1 MSSHSQRS
9 DFNTQGDP
17 YKIIVTSKLNV
28 LRDNIKKK
36 YFYNF
41 ICIYGVYLK

>member
-17 YKIIVTSKLNV
+17 YKIIVTTKLNV
-28 LRDNIKKK
+28 LRDNIKI
-36 YFYNF
+36 NIF
-41 ICIYGVYLK
+41 IILYVYMVYI